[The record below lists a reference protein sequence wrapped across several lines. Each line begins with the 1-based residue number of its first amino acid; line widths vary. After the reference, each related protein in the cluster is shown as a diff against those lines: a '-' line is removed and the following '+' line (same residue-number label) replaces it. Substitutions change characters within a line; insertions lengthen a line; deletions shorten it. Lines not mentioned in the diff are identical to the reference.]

1 MNKHTVDTFPLARID
16 SNVYE
21 NSPNIIQHPH
31 TIARVELSGSSN
43 DEFYEASPV
52 YFPTLLDETNYP
64 FVAVTTKP
72 HMTQPLQECELNLEG
87 VATINFH
94 AFPFGNDT
102 RTADELALTKIIQH
116 EMCHPYRQ
124 SWWSPPNP
132 WSDYIDHTPPLPT
145 SFTQP
150 DVYLD
155 QVFSEIYLS

>member
-1 MNKHTVDTFPLARID
+1 MNKHTVDTFACQNRLQRLRKL
-16 SNVYE
+16 
-21 NSPNIIQHPH
+21 PNIIQHPH

-87 VATINFH
+87 VATTNFH

-102 RTADELALTKIIQH
+102 RTADERALTKIIQH
-116 EMCHPYRQ
+116 EMCHPTA
-124 SWWSPPNP
+124 NP
-132 WSDYIDHTPPLPT
+132 GGHHQIRGQTTRPHATAAHLIHTT
-145 SFTQP
+145 RCIFRS
-150 DVYLD
+150 
-155 QVFSEIYLS
+155 SI